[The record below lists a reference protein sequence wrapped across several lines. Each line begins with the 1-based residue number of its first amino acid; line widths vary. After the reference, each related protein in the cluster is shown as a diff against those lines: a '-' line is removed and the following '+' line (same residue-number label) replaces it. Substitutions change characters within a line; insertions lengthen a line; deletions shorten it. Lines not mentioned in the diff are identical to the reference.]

1 MKNYKKG
8 LLALTVLSAM
18 SLMAAE
24 DSTIYVNTFEDE
36 DGENMNKCSL
46 REAIRAS
53 ELNKAYGGCSAGEIR
68 PTANNVIQLEAGT
81 YKLEKELRPNV
92 QVNILG
98 KKPEDYGKIDVI
110 LNDYPALTAKKT
122 IISGQNKTRI
132 FNTTQDVK
140 PELYLQDLELH
151 DATTTGL
158 GGALYLGGAA
168 TLSNVS
174 IINSKA
180 TEGGAIY
187 LDGTAAHTLTLN
199 NGILQGNQA
208 TKGSVLS
215 MTCEDNLLYT
225 RRTIQINNSSLIQ
238 NGAQNNQTMLVFC
251 GEPSIELTGNT
262 IAKNIVNSQTGNLI
276 EFSSVKNGQAVRLS
290 TSAVLKMLS
299 NTIVEN
305 TASSVLFYNKV
316 GLKNF
321 AYNILAFNQADRA
334 CRYAGTKVTEAQ
346 GLNFS
351 LTKNALELKG
361 AKQCELSKQVIDGTH
376 ESIDV
381 SAVSMSSLLSGI
393 QVPSEYTRFQWM
405 YYPKNLSTA
414 TDFVDT
420 GGTSCSVSDQRGI
433 QRITDGTLILNPELR
448 NTCDAG
454 STELMKLTA
463 ADIQDLSNP
472 SVVELVDGYQKE
484 LDFFKKML
492 EDKETKAEHLAY
504 YKQQISKYENLIKYT
519 KSDQKYRTIFVD
531 PFLLSLPDELDING
545 ARHIQHLSAEK
556 YTVTVTPLGMASNF
570 EDVRADPSLKC
581 EWNANLKQIL
591 MYRTDGSVTA
601 AGDFAFCRYTLTLKG
616 DTKKTSSGILKGRF
630 NNIPSIAKD
639 DEYKLVYGSS
649 QRVSVNPLENDGD
662 EGDGLISKT
671 TTPNKPAFY
680 VNRDGTSYPIRLVN
694 IPDGLS
700 VTADRQGPCP
710 EEYSK
715 ETCYGGNLHI
725 QVKNNFNPFNFKM
738 TYNVF
743 DADGKASEDATIKLQ
758 NTESTSTGE
767 STSSGGGSVGLWS
780 IFGLATLLM
789 YRQRSQRRLKI

>member
-225 RRTIQINNSSLIQ
+225 RRTI
-238 NGAQNNQTMLVFC
+238 
-251 GEPSIELTGNT
+251 
-262 IAKNIVNSQTGNLI
+262 
-276 EFSSVKNGQAVRLS
+276 
-290 TSAVLKMLS
+290 
-299 NTIVEN
+299 
-305 TASSVLFYNKV
+305 
-316 GLKNF
+316 
-321 AYNILAFNQADRA
+321 
-334 CRYAGTKVTEAQ
+334 
-346 GLNFS
+346 
-351 LTKNALELKG
+351 
-361 AKQCELSKQVIDGTH
+361 
-376 ESIDV
+376 
-381 SAVSMSSLLSGI
+381 
-393 QVPSEYTRFQWM
+393 
-405 YYPKNLSTA
+405 
-414 TDFVDT
+414 
-420 GGTSCSVSDQRGI
+420 
-433 QRITDGTLILNPELR
+433 
-448 NTCDAG
+448 
-454 STELMKLTA
+454 
-463 ADIQDLSNP
+463 
-472 SVVELVDGYQKE
+472 
-484 LDFFKKML
+484 
-492 EDKETKAEHLAY
+492 
-504 YKQQISKYENLIKYT
+504 
-519 KSDQKYRTIFVD
+519 
-531 PFLLSLPDELDING
+531 
-545 ARHIQHLSAEK
+545 
-556 YTVTVTPLGMASNF
+556 
-570 EDVRADPSLKC
+570 
-581 EWNANLKQIL
+581 
-591 MYRTDGSVTA
+591 
-601 AGDFAFCRYTLTLKG
+601 
-616 DTKKTSSGILKGRF
+616 
-630 NNIPSIAKD
+630 
-639 DEYKLVYGSS
+639 
-649 QRVSVNPLENDGD
+649 
-662 EGDGLISKT
+662 
-671 TTPNKPAFY
+671 
-680 VNRDGTSYPIRLVN
+680 
-694 IPDGLS
+694 
-700 VTADRQGPCP
+700 
-710 EEYSK
+710 
-715 ETCYGGNLHI
+715 
-725 QVKNNFNPFNFKM
+725 
-738 TYNVF
+738 
-743 DADGKASEDATIKLQ
+743 
-758 NTESTSTGE
+758 
-767 STSSGGGSVGLWS
+767 
-780 IFGLATLLM
+780 
-789 YRQRSQRRLKI
+789 